1 MYYDNY
7 VFNKADKRG
16 IVKRT
21 SFADVVTEIIQE
33 PIKGDIHPY
42 GRGPLYSKTLGG
54 EQTKIHTEEGKLFM
68 WALVTVIVLSVA
80 FGVIVMSRE
89 LSFSVFFQFG

>member
-1 MYYDNY
+1 MFKN
-7 VFNKADKRG
+7 ADKRG
-16 IVKRT
+16 SVKRT

-54 EQTKIHTEEGKLFM
+54 EQTKIHSDEGKLFM
-68 WALVTVIVLSVA
+68 WVLATVIVLSVA

-89 LSFSVFFQFG
+89 LSFSDFFSN